1 MALLLTGLSG
11 QDALAADT
19 VAVVA
24 GNGASPQDA
33 AASAAAARAGAVLV
47 AGAEGGVFDAAMCA
61 SGKSKHGTLAHWDK
75 VYGDDLRAFR
85 EECRDADEKDDGQ
98 NVSHGDAGVYDGS
111 GGECWYGDDVTDK
124 MVDLVLPYC
133 KTGARVLDV
142 GTGNGDLLCRI
153 VETSPCH
160 SIYLG
165 TDYSPDAVNLAQAL
179 LQRRGEE
186 RREDWAQ
193 CTDEHALRQ
202 DNYNDVEFL
211 VDDVLHSALV
221 APGATKSFFDVFLD
235 KGTLDA
241 MSCLYADHRGTEQ
254 VQRYLGV
261 IASLGKPG
269 HSVFALTTANFT
281 QDELGRVMQAAGW
294 EYVKHVR
301 YPRFSFGG
309 GSGVHV
315 NTVLY
320 RLAEFSKP

>member
-1 MALLLTGLSG
+1 M
-11 QDALAADT
+11 
-19 VAVVA
+19 
-24 GNGASPQDA
+24 
-33 AASAAAARAGAVLV
+33 
-47 AGAEGGVFDAAMCA
+47 
-61 SGKSKHGTLAHWDK
+61 
-75 VYGDDLRAFR
+75 
-85 EECRDADEKDDGQ
+85 
-98 NVSHGDAGVYDGS
+98 
-111 GGECWYGDDVTDK
+111 
-124 MVDLVLPYC
+124 
-133 KTGARVLDV
+133 
-142 GTGNGDLLCRI
+142 
-153 VETSPCH
+153 
-160 SIYLG
+160 
-165 TDYSPDAVNLAQAL
+165 
-179 LQRRGEE
+179 
-186 RREDWAQ
+186 
-193 CTDEHALRQ
+193 
-202 DNYNDVEFL
+202 EFL

-301 YPRFSFGG
+301 YPSFSFGG